1 MKLCSK
7 CKIEKDD
14 NQYQKYWH
22 STQNKFRIRGYCIS
36 CFYEQK
42 RIYRESIKERK
53 LIQPVTP
60 ELESDIVNRQCCDCN
75 EVKELNENNFRKNAG
90 EKRYYSNRCIECQ
103 KYIDKIDAQCRRDE
117 KKIEKL
123 KLIQSIQIEKIIQPV
138 EDLTPPV
145 PIPTPSLVTEEYKT
159 CNTCFELKPISDY
172 YKRAKV
178 KTYNRCKVCELAKEK
193 AERLEYMDENS
204 GSERVPLKPNT
215 YNDEFQKRDTF
226 LMLEALGYTFNEE
239 KGIWYKEPWKTKDGK
254 FLLLKKY
261 DRLSNVG
268 MRPGMKPISTEKIKK
283 IYDLFDKGYTR
294 KYIAAE
300 LEITKTTVC
309 KYLNKKIY
317 G

>member
-1 MKLCSK
+1 MKRCSK
-7 CKIEKDD
+7 CNIEKELDQFD
-14 NQYQKYWH
+14 KYFH
-22 STQNKFRIRGYCIS
+22 STQNKERIRGYCKS
-36 CFYEQK
+36 CFKEQK
-42 RIYRESIKERK
+42 RIYKESIKNK
-53 LIQPVTP
+53 
-60 ELESDIVNRQCCDCN
+60 
-75 EVKELNENNFRKNAG
+75 
-90 EKRYYSNRCIECQ
+90 
-103 KYIDKIDAQCRRDE
+103 
-117 KKIEKL
+117 
-123 KLIQSIQIEKIIQPV
+123 KIIQPV

-159 CNTCFELKPISDY
+159 CNTCFKLKPISDY

-204 GSERVPLKPNT
+204 GSERVPPKPNV

-226 LMLEALGYTFNEE
+226 LMMQALGYTFNEE

-268 MRPGMKPISTEKIKK
+268 MKPISTEKIKK
-283 IYDLFDKGYTR
+283 IYDLYDKGYTR

-309 KYLNKKIY
+309 KYLNKKKY
-317 G
+317 E